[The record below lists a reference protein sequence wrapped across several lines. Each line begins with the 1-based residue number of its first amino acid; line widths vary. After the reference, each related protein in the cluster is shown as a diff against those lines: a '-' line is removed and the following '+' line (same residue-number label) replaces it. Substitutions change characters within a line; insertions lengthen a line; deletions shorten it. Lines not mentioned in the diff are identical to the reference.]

1 MKKAVVIVT
10 VCVSF
15 FSCNQEKKTNYI
27 SVEKRLEKKAIPEK
41 VQTTLTADTV
51 SYADRGL
58 QYALNTQ
65 AVLGKNLM
73 TAIQNSGTLGALSFC
88 NEKAYP
94 LTDSMAVL
102 QKADLKRVTD
112 QPRNPANQA
121 NTTELEHVETFKQVI
136 ANKELPNPIVEDI
149 DGKVKVYYPILTNQM
164 CLQCHGKPNKNI
176 EPSTLSK
183 LSVLYPE
190 DKAIGYGLNEVRGIW
205 SVTFARTKR

>member
-1 MKKAVVIVT
+1 MKKAVLIVT
-10 VCVSF
+10 VSVSF

-27 SVEKRLEKKAIPEK
+27 SVENRLEKKTVPEK
-41 VQTTLTADTV
+41 VQTTLAADTI

-102 QKADLKRVTD
+102 QNADLKRVTD
-112 QPRNPANQA
+112 KPRNPANQA

-183 LSVLYPE
+183 LTILYPE

-205 SVTFARTKR
+205 SVTFAKTKR